1 MPEIE
6 RVGVTASKKTNL
18 LAHQSNFLST
28 ESEFVKKAKQTIFSQ
43 IAENSLNNKVSFQYE
58 DKLRRTMT
66 DEAKIKTKRAHMNHI
81 QDL

>member
-1 MPEIE
+1 
-6 RVGVTASKKTNL
+6 
-18 LAHQSNFLST
+18 
-28 ESEFVKKAKQTIFSQ
+28 VKKAKQNNLQSDLDIK